1 MPPTKLFD
9 VKDFPNR
16 SIFKPREI
24 FVSHEQL
31 FVTGRKPNPIL

>member
-1 MPPTKLFD
+1 MKLFD

-16 SIFKPREI
+16 SILKPWEI

-31 FVTGRKPNPIL
+31 FVIGQKPNSIL